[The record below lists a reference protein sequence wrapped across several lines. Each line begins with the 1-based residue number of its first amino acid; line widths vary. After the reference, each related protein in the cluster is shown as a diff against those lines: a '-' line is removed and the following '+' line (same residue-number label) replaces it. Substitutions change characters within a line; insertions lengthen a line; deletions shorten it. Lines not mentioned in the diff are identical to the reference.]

1 MLTMTFKR
9 SLAVVL
15 TVASLGVAPLAQTK
29 PAAGPAVAVYKTP
42 TCGCCAKW
50 VDHMKNAGFRVTVTD
65 MPRESLDEV
74 KSKHK
79 VPAAVHSCH
88 TAVVEGY
95 VVEGH
100 VPATEVKRLLK
111 ERQKVVGIAV
121 PGMPL
126 GSPGME
132 VSGVTA
138 QPYDVLSFDAAGQ
151 TKVFATIK
159 P

>member
-1 MLTMTFKR
+1 M
-9 SLAVVL
+9 VL
-15 TVASLGVAPLAQTK
+15 TAATLGVAPLAQTK
-29 PAAGPAVAVYKTP
+29 PDAGPAVSVYKTP

-50 VDHMKNAGFRVTVTD
+50 VDHMKSAGFQMTVTD
-65 MPRESLDEV
+65 MPKESLDTV
-74 KSKHK
+74 KGKHK

-88 TAVVEGY
+88 TAVVDGY
-95 VVEGH
+95 VIEGH
-100 VPATEVKRLLK
+100 VPASEVKRLLK
-111 ERQKVVGIAV
+111 ERPQATGIAV

-138 QPYDVLSFDAAGQ
+138 QPYNVMSFDADGK
-151 TKVFATIK
+151 TRVFATIK

>member
-1 MLTMTFKR
+1 MTFKR
-9 SLAVVL
+9 SLALVL
-15 TVASLGVAPLAQTK
+15 TAACLGVTPLAQTK
-29 PAAGPAVAVYKTP
+29 PPAGPAVSVYKTP
-42 TCGCCAKW
+42 TCGCCSKW

-65 MPRESLDEV
+65 MPQQSLDNV
-74 KSKHK
+74 KGKHK

-88 TAVVEGY
+88 TAIVDGY

-100 VPATEVKRLLK
+100 VPAAEVKRLLK
-111 ERQKVVGIAV
+111 ERQKVTGIAV

-132 VSGVTA
+132 VSGMTA
-138 QPYDVLSFDAAGQ
+138 HPYDVLSFDAQGK
-151 TKVFATIK
+151 TKVFSTIK

>member
-1 MLTMTFKR
+1 LT
-9 SLAVVL
+9 A
-15 TVASLGVAPLAQTK
+15 ACLGVTPLAQT
-29 PAAGPAVAVYKTP
+29 PAPTGPAVSVYKTP

-50 VDHMKNAGFRVTVTD
+50 VDHMKHAGFQMTVTD
-65 MPRESLDEV
+65 MPQESLTNV
-74 KSKHK
+74 KARHK

-88 TAVVEGY
+88 TAVVDGY
-95 VVEGH
+95 VIEGH
-100 VPATEVKRLLK
+100 VPASEVKRLLK
-111 ERQKVVGIAV
+111 EKTKVTGIAV

-132 VSGVTA
+132 VSGMTPH
-138 QPYDVLSFDAAGQ
+138 PYDVVSFDATGK

>member
-1 MLTMTFKR
+1 MTFKR
-9 SLAVVL
+9 SLAIVI
-15 TVASLGVAPLAQTK
+15 TTACLGAVPLAQTK
-29 PAAGPAVAVYKTP
+29 PSAGPALSVFKTP
-42 TCGCCAKW
+42 TCGCCSKW
-50 VDHMKNAGFRVTVTD
+50 VDHMKKAGFQVTVTD
-65 MPRESLDEV
+65 MPQASLDNV
-74 KSKHK
+74 KAKHK

-88 TAVVEGY
+88 TAVVDGY
-95 VVEGH
+95 AIEGH

-111 ERQKVVGIAV
+111 EKQKVTGIAV

-132 VSGVTA
+132 SPGITPH
-138 QPYDVLSFDAAGQ
+138 PYDVLSFDAQGK

>member
-1 MLTMTFKR
+1 MTFKH
-9 SLAVVL
+9 AL
-15 TVASLGVAPLAQTK
+15 TLLLTAASLGAAPIAQTTT
-29 PAAGPAVAVYKTP
+29 PANGPQVSIYKTP

-50 VDHMKNAGFRVTVTD
+50 VDHLKHAGFQTTVTD
-65 MPRESLDEV
+65 MPQESLNAV
-74 KSKHK
+74 KTKHK

-88 TAVVEGY
+88 TALVDGY

-100 VPATEVKRLLK
+100 VPASEVKRLLK
-111 ERQKVVGIAV
+111 EKPKVVGLAV

-138 QPYDVLSFDAAGQ
+138 QPYDVLTFDAQGK

>member
-1 MLTMTFKR
+1 MTFKR

-15 TVASLGVAPLAQTK
+15 TAACLGVAPLAQTK
-29 PAAGPAVAVYKTP
+29 SATGPAVSVSKTP

-50 VDHMKNAGFRVTVTD
+50 VDHMKNAGFQMTVTD
-65 MPRESLDEV
+65 MPRESLDNV
-74 KSKHK
+74 KAKHN
-79 VPAAVHSCH
+79 VPAAMHSCH
-88 TAVVEGY
+88 TAVVNGY
-95 VVEGH
+95 VIEGH
-100 VPATEVKRLLK
+100 VPASEVKRMLK
-111 ERQKVVGIAV
+111 EKPKVTGLAV

-138 QPYDVLSFDAAGQ
+138 QPYDVLTFDAQGK
-151 TKVFATIK
+151 TRVFATIK